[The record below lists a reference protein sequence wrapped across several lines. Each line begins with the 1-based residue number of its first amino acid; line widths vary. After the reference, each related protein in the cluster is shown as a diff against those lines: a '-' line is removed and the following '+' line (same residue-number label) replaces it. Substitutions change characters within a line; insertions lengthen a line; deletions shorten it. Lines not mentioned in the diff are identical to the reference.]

1 MPIFETQ
8 VGADMMR
15 MMVMN
20 PVYPG
25 QLIKVEA
32 DTELSDCGSFLWR
45 DQSYDNDGIGLFVE
59 EVGCYTTSNLSG
71 DKPNKVHQLLQVKED
86 VTVGDFFMLK
96 WRELVI
102 PPNVLMDVWQTYD
115 DSISFEIQAAPK
127 PVVKPV
133 EEINPK
139 GEKADIEP
147 EVIKPDTDG
156 KDTLVPTP
164 EIVIDIPK

>member
-1 MPIFETQ
+1 
-8 VGADMMR
+8 MMR

-20 PVYPG
+20 PIYPG

-32 DTELSDCGSFLWR
+32 DTEMPDCGSFLW
-45 DQSYDNDGIGLFVE
+45 DDLTNSVE

-71 DKPNKVHQLLQVKED
+71 DKPNRAHQLLQVNKD
-86 VTVGDFFMLK
+86 VPVGEFLMIK
-96 WRELVI
+96 WREFVI
-102 PPNVLMDVWQTYD
+102 PPNFRLEMDFWQSYD

-133 EEINPK
+133 EEIEPQ

-147 EVIKPDTDG
+147 EVIMPNTEGEDTPAP
-156 KDTLVPTP
+156 KP
-164 EIVIDIPK
+164 EIIIDIPK